1 MPTPNAGPT
10 SLDFLTG
17 DEVVTAF
24 EHETFAAFPKG
35 NYSASTPVISYWNT
49 LYQGIRQCYMFQDE
63 LNAGGN
69 FHGLEEKDR
78 NDYKAQVTFLIGYY
92 HFLLSRCYGPVI
104 VVRSTPDPMLLPE
117 EYQGQEPYDDCVNFI
132 CEKFDEAAKG
142 LPATR
147 TGAQANEF
155 GLATSVAAKA
165 MKAKML
171 LYAAS
176 PLFNGNSSFYSD
188 FKDKNGNA
196 LMPLTYDA
204 TKWQKAAD
212 AFKEAIAAAESAGYH
227 LYDRGD
233 CKLNKNGYP
242 ADPHVRALRYTI
254 TDYSAEDE
262 KAGANPEVILAD
274 SRGEGYYGL
283 QNKSIPFIN
292 GGWGWNGVAPT
303 VAMLSRFYTK
313 NGLPIDQD
321 KTFDYADRWE
331 PVEVDEAHE
340 DEAYPG
346 RKTQKFN
353 LDREPRYYAW
363 IAFQDGYYEILSA
376 SNNGA
381 YSEDKNYK
389 LTSDNTHGRLV
400 CDFVVGGNCSRG
412 VDLNNLRGSNY
423 SPTGY
428 LNKKFVNP
436 DLVKSKTGVD
446 YTNTPWPLIR
456 LAELYLGYAECLV
469 ETGDLQTARFYLN
482 KVRTRAG
489 LPGVKEAWEEF
500 GKDPAKATTK
510 EGLRDIV
517 RNERMNE
524 FYLENQNFWDM
535 RRWLLAEK
543 YFNVKAK
550 GMNIDADNINDFS
563 TIKEVVFERKFQAP
577 MNYLMPIPSAD
588 INRNDHVVQTPG
600 Y

>member
-1 MPTPNAGPT
+1 
-10 SLDFLTG
+10 
-17 DEVVTAF
+17 
-24 EHETFAAFPKG
+24 
-35 NYSASTPVISYWNT
+35 
-49 LYQGIRQCYMFQDE
+49 
-63 LNAGGN
+63 
-69 FHGLEEKDR
+69 
-78 NDYKAQVTFLIGYY
+78 
-92 HFLLSRCYGPVI
+92 
-104 VVRSTPDPMLLPE
+104 
-117 EYQGQEPYDDCVNFI
+117 
-132 CEKFDEAAKG
+132 
-142 LPATR
+142 
-147 TGAQANEF
+147 
-155 GLATSVAAKA
+155 
-165 MKAKML
+165 
-171 LYAAS
+171 
-176 PLFNGNSSFYSD
+176 
-188 FKDKNGNA
+188 
-196 LMPLTYDA
+196 MPLTYDA

-212 AFKEAIAAAESAGYH
+212 AFKEAIEAAESAGYH

-436 DLVKSKTGVD
+436 DLVKSKTGAD

-469 ETGDLQTARFYLN
+469 ETGDLQTARTYLN